1 MTESTNAAS
10 RTKKLSLIQ
19 VPFGLGA
26 GRPGTEEGPESMMQ
40 IGLMRQLRKTAYEV
54 ASEHKVEAAAHPA
67 AGAGEHSGVK
77 HLAEVK
83 EMGKLVAEQVSLEAS
98 KGRLPLVLGGDHSVS
113 MGVLAGMAAQAGAG
127 KLGIIYFDAHPGL
140 QTEETNKTGRSGSM
154 SLAVALGKAKL
165 KLSDLNRDVN
175 EGAINQANVVLI
187 GVRDVEPE
195 ERALIL
201 AEGIT
206 VFTMHEIDRMGIEKV
221 ISKAVEI
228 AGNGTDGI
236 HVSFSADCLDP
247 IEAPGVDMQVP
258 GGLTYR
264 EAHFACE
271 LLAESGLIRSIDVV
285 EVNSKLDESRR
296 TARLAI
302 GLIASLLGKRIL

>member
-1 MTESTNAAS
+1 MTESTNSAN
-10 RTKKLSLIQ
+10 RTKKLSLIH

-26 GRPGTEEGPESMMQ
+26 GRPGTEEGPESMVQ
-40 IGLMRQLRKTAYEV
+40 IGLMRQLRKTAFEV
-54 ASEHKVEAAAHPA
+54 ASEHKVKVPSHPA
-67 AGAGEHSGVK
+67 ATTGDHIGGVK

-83 EMGKLVAEQVSLEAS
+83 EMGALVAEQVSLAAS
-98 KGRLPLVLGGDHSVS
+98 KGHLPLVLGGDHSVTI
-113 MGVLAGMAAQAGAG
+113 GALAGMAAQVG
-127 KLGIIYFDAHPGL
+127 KLGVIYFDAHPGL
-140 QTEETNKTGRSGSM
+140 QTEESHPISRMGSM
-154 SLAVALGKAKL
+154 SLSVALGKAKL
-165 KLSDLNRDVN
+165 KLAELNRDVREN
-175 EGAINQANVVLI
+175 AIDKANVVLI

-195 ERALIL
+195 ERAIIK

-206 VFTMHEIDRMGIEKV
+206 VFSMHEIDRMGIEKV
-221 ISKAVEI
+221 ISKAVEV

-271 LLAESGLIRSIDVV
+271 LLAETGLIRSIDVV

>member
-1 MTESTNAAS
+1 MTESTNTAD
-10 RTKKLSLIQ
+10 RTMKLSLIQ

-54 ASEHKVEAAAHPA
+54 ASEHKVKVAAHPA
-67 AGAGEHSGVK
+67 AGAGEQGSLK
-77 HLAEVK
+77 YLAEVK
-83 EMGKLVAEQVSLEAS
+83 EMGKLVAEQVSEEAS
-98 KGRLPLVLGGDHSVS
+98 KGHLPLVLGGDHSVTI
-113 MGVLAGMAAQAGAG
+113 GVLAGMAAQAG
-127 KLGIIYFDAHPGL
+127 KLGVIYFDAHPGL
-140 QTEETNKTGRSGSM
+140 QTEETNKAGRIGSM
-154 SLAVALGKAKL
+154 SLAVALGQAKL
-165 KLSDLNRDVN
+165 KLSELNRDVI
-175 EGAINQANVVLI
+175 EDAINKANVVLI

-201 AEGIT
+201 GEGIT

-247 IEAPGVDMQVP
+247 IEAPGVDIQVP

-271 LLAESGLIRSIDVV
+271 LLAETGLIRSIDVV

>member
-1 MTESTNAAS
+1 MAERNQAAENK
-10 RTKKLSLIQ
+10 KKLSLIA

-26 GRPGTEEGPESMMQ
+26 GRPGTEEGPETMMQ
-40 IGLMRQLRKTAYEV
+40 VGLLRQLRKTAYEIV
-54 ASEHKVEAAAHPA
+54 GEHKVKCPQKPTAASAKD
-67 AGAGEHSGVK
+67 SSLK
-77 HLAEVK
+77 HLPEVK
-83 EMGKLVAEQVSLEAS
+83 EMSRQVADLVAQEVS
-98 KGRLPLVLGGDHSVS
+98 KGSMPLVLGGDHSVTI
-113 MGVLAGMAAQAGAG
+113 GALAGLAKEIASVGV
-127 KLGIIYFDAHPGL
+127 IYFDAHAGL
-140 QTEETNKTGRSGSM
+140 NTEENTPTGKMGGM
-154 SLAVALGKAKL
+154 SLAVALGKARL
-165 KLSDLNRDVN
+165 ALTDITDGVSAT
-175 EGAINQANVVLI
+175 AIKKENVVLI

-201 AEGIT
+201 SEGIS

-221 ISKAVEI
+221 IAKAVEI
-228 AGNGTDGI
+228 AGQGTDGI

-247 IEAPGVDMQVP
+247 MEAPGVGMQVP

-271 LLAESGLIRSIDVV
+271 LLAETNRILSIDVV
-285 EVNSKLDESRR
+285 EVNGMMDESRR